1 MAKTYR
7 TANGGT
13 VDLGSLIMSQ
23 ENTRSVGNM
32 SVNAKGDK
40 INSRNEVIETRNE
53 IVQNHY
59 NKTHQAVAQEAP
71 IPTSAKHA
79 EQLAKNVKKEVKKSK
94 PVVKK
99 EVKEEI
105 LPVASEETAPVVE
118 EPIKQEEVIQEPIIK
133 QEEVVSVP
141 KSSVPQGGL
150 AAAIAKAKQ
159 IKEEERKTPRQLEQE
174 KKGVTKL

>member
-1 MAKTYR
+1 MSKTYR
-7 TANGGT
+7 TANGGK
-13 VDLGSLIMSQ
+13 VDLGSLILSQ

-32 SVNAKGDK
+32 GVNARGDK
-40 INSRNEVIETRNE
+40 INSRNEVIESRNE
-53 IVQNHY
+53 IVQHHY
-59 NKTHQAVAQEAP
+59 NKAHSPVVEEAP

-79 EQLAKNVKKEVKKSK
+79 EELAGKVSKVKKTTATKKPK
-94 PVVKK
+94 PKAKAK

-105 LPVASEETAPVVE
+105 LPVASEEKVAETT
-118 EPIKQEEVIQEPIIK
+118 EPIIK
-133 QEEVVSVP
+133 QEEVMSIP

-159 IKEEERKTPRQLEQE
+159 IKEEENKTPRQQEQE

>member
-1 MAKTYR
+1 MSKTYR
-7 TANGGT
+7 TANGGK
-13 VDLGSLIMSQ
+13 VDLGSLILSQ

-32 SVNAKGDK
+32 GVNARGDK
-40 INSRNEVIETRNE
+40 INSRNEVIESRNE
-53 IVQNHY
+53 IVQHHY
-59 NKTHQAVAQEAP
+59 NKAHSPVVEEAP

-79 EQLAKNVKKEVKKSK
+79 EELAGKVSKVKKTTATKKAK
-94 PVVKK
+94 AKAK

-105 LPVASEETAPVVE
+105 LPVASEEKVDETT
-118 EPIKQEEVIQEPIIK
+118 EPIIK
-133 QEEVVSVP
+133 QEEVMSIP

-159 IKEEERKTPRQLEQE
+159 IKEEENKTPRQQEQE

>member
-1 MAKTYR
+1 MSKTYR
-7 TANGGT
+7 TANGGK
-13 VDLGSLIMSQ
+13 VDLGSLILSQ

-32 SVNAKGDK
+32 GVNARGDK
-40 INSRNEVIETRNE
+40 INSRNEVIESRNE
-53 IVQNHY
+53 IVQHHY
-59 NKTHQAVAQEAP
+59 NKAHSPVVEEAP

-79 EQLAKNVKKEVKKSK
+79 EELAGKVSKVKKTTATKKPK
-94 PVVKK
+94 PKAKAK

-105 LPVASEETAPVVE
+105 LPVASEEKVAETR
-118 EPIKQEEVIQEPIIK
+118 EPIIK
-133 QEEVVSVP
+133 QEEVMSIP

-159 IKEEERKTPRQLEQE
+159 IKEEENKTPRQQEQE

>member
-1 MAKTYR
+1 MGKVYR
-7 TANGGT
+7 TANGGK
-13 VDLGSLIMSQ
+13 VDLGSLLLSQ

-32 SVNAKGDK
+32 GVNARGDK
-40 INSRNEVIETRNE
+40 INSHNEVIETRNE
-53 IVQNHY
+53 IIQKQY
-59 NKTHQAVAQEAP
+59 NKAHSSTVEEAP

-79 EQLAKNVKKEVKKSK
+79 EEIAGKVSKVKKTTATKKPK
-94 PVVKK
+94 PKAKAK

-105 LPVASEETAPVVE
+105 LPVASEEKIT
-118 EPIKQEEVIQEPIIK
+118 EPIEPMVKQEDVMSI
-133 QEEVVSVP
+133 P

-159 IKEEERKTPRQLEQE
+159 IKEEENKTPRQQEQE

>member
-1 MAKTYR
+1 MSKTYR
-7 TANGGT
+7 TANGGK
-13 VDLGSLIMSQ
+13 VDLGSLILSQ

-32 SVNAKGDK
+32 GVNARGDK
-40 INSRNEVIETRNE
+40 INSRNEVIESRNE
-53 IVQNHY
+53 IVQHHY
-59 NKTHQAVAQEAP
+59 NKAHSPVVEEAP

-79 EQLAKNVKKEVKKSK
+79 EELAGKVSKVKKTKATKKAK
-94 PVVKK
+94 AKAK

-105 LPVASEETAPVVE
+105 LPVASEEKVAETR
-118 EPIKQEEVIQEPIIK
+118 EPIIK
-133 QEEVVSVP
+133 QEEVMSIP

-159 IKEEERKTPRQLEQE
+159 IKEEENKTPRQQEQE

>member
-1 MAKTYR
+1 MSKTYR
-7 TANGGT
+7 TANGGK
-13 VDLGSLIMSQ
+13 VDLGSLILSQ

-32 SVNAKGDK
+32 GVNARGDK
-40 INSRNEVIETRNE
+40 INSRNEVIESRNE
-53 IVQNHY
+53 IVQHHY
-59 NKTHQAVAQEAP
+59 NKAHSPVVEEAP

-79 EQLAKNVKKEVKKSK
+79 EELAGKVSKVKKTTATKKPK
-94 PVVKK
+94 PKAK

-105 LPVASEETAPVVE
+105 LPVASEEKVAETT
-118 EPIKQEEVIQEPIIK
+118 EPIIK
-133 QEEVVSVP
+133 QEEVMSIP

-159 IKEEERKTPRQLEQE
+159 IKEEENKTPRQQEQE

>member
-1 MAKTYR
+1 MSKTYR
-7 TANGGT
+7 TANGGK
-13 VDLGSLIMSQ
+13 VDLGSLILSQ

-32 SVNAKGDK
+32 GVNARGDK
-40 INSRNEVIETRNE
+40 INSRNEVIESRNE
-53 IVQNHY
+53 IVQHHY
-59 NKTHQAVAQEAP
+59 NKAHSPVVEEAP

-79 EQLAKNVKKEVKKSK
+79 EELAGKVSKVKKTTATKKAK
-94 PVVKK
+94 AKAK

-105 LPVASEETAPVVE
+105 LPVASEEKVAETT
-118 EPIKQEEVIQEPIIK
+118 EPIIK
-133 QEEVVSVP
+133 QEEVMSIP

-159 IKEEERKTPRQLEQE
+159 IKEEENKTPRQQEQE

>member
-1 MAKTYR
+1 MSKTYR
-7 TANGGT
+7 TANGGK
-13 VDLGSLIMSQ
+13 VDLGSLILSQ

-32 SVNAKGDK
+32 GVNARGDK
-40 INSRNEVIETRNE
+40 INSRNEVIESRNE
-53 IVQNHY
+53 IVQHHY
-59 NKTHQAVAQEAP
+59 NKAHSPVVEEAP

-79 EQLAKNVKKEVKKSK
+79 EELAGKVSKVKKTTATKKPK
-94 PVVKK
+94 AKAKAK

-105 LPVASEETAPVVE
+105 LPVASEEKVAETT
-118 EPIKQEEVIQEPIIK
+118 EPIIK
-133 QEEVVSVP
+133 QEEVMSIP

-159 IKEEERKTPRQLEQE
+159 IKEEENKTPRQQEQE